1 MSADEYLSI
10 FSRQM
15 KAIVLDGRPVKR
27 DMALIAGMAPGTCIC
42 KEEVVK
48 KQGGGGI
55 ETRPVAPQI
64 GMIATHY
71 TTSELAA
78 GK

>member
-1 MSADEYLSI
+1 MSADKYLSI

-42 KEEVVK
+42 NFFLSLKEEVIK
-48 KQGGGGI
+48 KQWGGSKL
-55 ETRPVAPQI
+55 VQ
-64 GMIATHY
+64 
-71 TTSELAA
+71 
-78 GK
+78 